1 METFVP
7 VLGPEGWVSDPKKKL
22 DSILAQMY
30 CSDFSQTFF
39 FSREVSSMA
48 HIVKEYQGRLGEA
61 AEATKRM
68 LEEYLGKYFQEI
80 NVLVYVVE
88 NNSILS
94 GELALAGMCTD
105 AATGMVLQ
113 IHEVMTR
120 QGNVVRE
127 VLDYQYEGAL

>member
-22 DSILAQMY
+22 DSVLAQMY

-39 FSREVSSMA
+39 FSGEVSSMA
-48 HIVKEYQGRLGEA
+48 YLVKEYQGRLGEA

-68 LEEYLGKYFQEI
+68 LEEYLERYFQEI
-80 NVLVYVVE
+80 NVHVYVVE
-88 NNSILS
+88 NDSVLR
-94 GELALAGMCTD
+94 GELAMAGTCTD

-120 QGNVVRE
+120 QGNIVRK
-127 VLDYQYEGAL
+127 VLDYQYEGVI